1 LVTRTQT
8 SFSTVHS
15 KTGARFAAALIL
27 AVACGGCSALLVDV
41 EAMSR
46 MKRVVILGFYANRDV
61 QLALAQRSFSE
72 SRHDG
77 EDILPKAF
85 ATFTEK
91 IYKLSA
97 FHLLPTEFITST
109 QAYKEFRPSRMRYL
123 REDQTVSLAKLKL
136 ISPDDDF
143 GKAGAILKAAAVD
156 GGIVVEAFLTTE
168 VRIAEG
174 DTGSVGGRVKLNVW
188 MVDATLARVSGGT
201 YTFPNEIQ
209 KAVIEGFERAS
220 DEAAARLRSRLP

>member
-1 LVTRTQT
+1 
-8 SFSTVHS
+8 
-15 KTGARFAAALIL
+15 
-27 AVACGGCSALLVDV
+27 
-41 EAMSR
+41 

-188 MVDATLARVSGGT
+188 MVDATGRIVWHDVVEGNSETLARVSGGT